1 MEAIRKRNRL
11 YVELL
16 RFYGMDI
23 LKSATDWAKAEV
35 FSSTFFI
42 LFGALFVAASI
53 GFWQLGKTDIA
64 KAYLFPTLV
73 AGILILSVGLGI
85 FFANKSRITSFA
97 AAYNSDAS
105 AFVESEIARTE
116 KSSNEYKTIVFKII
130 PLIITACA
138 LVIIFNDKPIWR
150 ASMITTIAMMVVI
163 LLVDSNANARLESY
177 KTQLAL
183 VEKQEKKLV
192 CAPSSAERDIKRSL
206 NHDG

>member
-1 MEAIRKRNRL
+1 MEMVKI
-11 YVELL
+11 
-16 RFYGMDI
+16 
-23 LKSATDWAKAEV
+23 ATDWAKAEV

-42 LFGALFVAASI
+42 LFGVMFVLAGI
-53 GFWQLGKTDIA
+53 GFWQLGKTDMA
-64 KAYLFPTLV
+64 RGYLFPTLV
-73 AGILILSVGLGI
+73 AGTLLLAIGLGI
-85 FFANKSRITSFA
+85 FFTNKSRTTSFA

-105 AFVESEIARTE
+105 AFVESEIARTK

-138 LVIIFNDKPIWR
+138 LVIIFIDKPIWR

-177 KTQLAL
+177 KTQLVL

-192 CAPSSAERDIKRSL
+192 CAPSVPL
-206 NHDG
+206 NGT